1 MEGEVRID
9 KWLWCVRLY
18 KTRNLA
24 IDACKA
30 GKVRIDGNSVKPSR
44 IVKTGDVIQVS
55 LGPLNR
61 ILRVKELLHN
71 RVSAKLVIDYLEDL
85 TPPEEYERVQL
96 MKEFNAE
103 YRERGL
109 GRPTKKDRRII
120 DRIKKGPIRFDDH

>member
-30 GKVRIDGNSVKPSR
+30 GKVKIDGNSVKPSR
-44 IVKTGDVIQVS
+44 IAKTGDIIHVS
-55 LGPLNR
+55 QGPLNR

-71 RVSAKLVIDYLEDL
+71 RVSAKLVNDYLEDL

-96 MKEFNAE
+96 IKEYNAE